1 MWCVLAIATFTFASC
16 ARLERNSSEMTPEQM
31 LQRAS
36 HVFIG
41 VIEKHEFPN
50 RFLFRVT
57 GEQAEG
63 WFVVRMKVRVETTLR
78 GTGSRPEMDI
88 YEAFPGGGLA
98 GDWNLTQNGRRY
110 LFLVRLESGPL
121 SACQGFPAKYLSGVQ
136 WT

>member
-1 MWCVLAIATFTFASC
+1 MWCVLVIATFTFASC
-16 ARLERNSSEMTPEQM
+16 ARLERNSSEMTPEQI

-63 WFVVRMKVRVETTLR
+63 WFVVRMKVRVETALR

-98 GDWNLTQNGRRY
+98 GDWDLTQNGRRY
-110 LFLVRLESGPL
+110 R
-121 SACQGFPAKYLSGVQ
+121 
-136 WT
+136 